1 MPASTGVN
9 KEFLSDF
16 SEKDAKFDL
25 HKGLSTQIARLY
37 ALESS
42 DGVQGFMSGERFIAF
57 KSYAGRIGECGSWLK
72 FWQTDSAIKLIDARF
87 CKVSYCPMCQFRRSL
102 KWRAKFLAE
111 LPAIQETYPTH
122 KWVFL
127 TLTVRNCEM
136 SELRSQIQAMGKA
149 FSRMTKL
156 ASYPLVG
163 AIKSLEV
170 TRVWDWYDKAGN
182 FIGRHGTTWFYRS
195 NDPDKPNWTVKP
207 TNEVHPHFH
216 VLGLVPASYFTGRGY
231 IKQEQWAE
239 MWKQSLRVD
248 YDPIIHI
255 QAVKS
260 KKGKAPISSPEEVE
274 TDDSGMI
281 KGICETLKYTIKEND
296 LVGRFC
302 DDEDANSNWLK
313 AITQELHKLRK
324 VDYGGVLKAFGKE
337 VEASM
342 DDLIGIDDEKETVIE
357 KEGKERIAHYNFHL
371 KKYIMMSA

>member
-1 MPASTGVN
+1 
-9 KEFLSDF
+9 
-16 SEKDAKFDL
+16 
-25 HKGLSTQIARLY
+25 
-37 ALESS
+37 
-42 DGVQGFMSGERFIAF
+42 
-57 KSYAGRIGECGSWLK
+57 
-72 FWQTDSAIKLIDARF
+72 
-87 CKVSYCPMCQFRRSL
+87 
-102 KWRAKFLAE
+102 
-111 LPAIQETYPTH
+111 
-122 KWVFL
+122 
-127 TLTVRNCEM
+127 
-136 SELRSQIQAMGKA
+136 MGKA
-149 FSRMTKL
+149 FTRLSQL

-170 TRVWDWYDKAGN
+170 TRVWDWYDKSGN

-195 NDPDKPNWTVKP
+195 NDPDKLNWTVKP

-248 YDPIIHI
+248 YDPIVHI

-260 KKGKAPISSPEEVE
+260 KKGKAPISNPEEIE

-281 KGICETLKYTIKEND
+281 KGICETLKYTVKEND
-296 LVGRFC
+296 LVGKFC
-302 DDEDANSNWLK
+302 DDDDVNSNWLK

-342 DDLIGIDDEKETVIE
+342 DDLIGIDDDKETATE

-371 KKYIMMSA
+371 KKYIMMEA